1 MSLGPCLCVG
11 MTNRAVM
18 LNEVGDKI
26 AMRVDSWR
34 WGMLSWS
41 DLWNV
46 IELLVVTLS
55 MGFALG
61 YMCAVKFERARMKP
75 IPVGTKIVKQST
87 STVGTQ
93 SKGASR
99 RTIGTQSQCTYKRK
113 LLTPRFHVLPEQAD
127 GVFDVSF
134 SD

>member
-1 MSLGPCLCVG
+1 
-11 MTNRAVM
+11 MT
-18 LNEVGDKI
+18 EIGDQI
-26 AMRVDSWR
+26 AMRVDDWR
-34 WGMLSWS
+34 WSMLSRL

-61 YMCAVKFERARMKP
+61 YMCAVKFERARMKS
-75 IPVGTKIVKQST
+75 IPVGTKVVKQST
-87 STVGTQ
+87 SAIGTQ

-113 LLTPRFHVLPEQAD
+113 LLTPHFHALPRQAD